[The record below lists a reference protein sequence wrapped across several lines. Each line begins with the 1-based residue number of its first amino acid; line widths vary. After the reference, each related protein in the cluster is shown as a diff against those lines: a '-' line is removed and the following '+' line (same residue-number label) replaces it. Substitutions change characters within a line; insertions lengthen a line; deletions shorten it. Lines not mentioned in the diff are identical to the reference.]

1 MLGVS
6 VTPTWAETIDATV
19 EEARELRYVFRRRRR
34 DGALARFIS
43 TRNIELLVDGEW
55 VRAWKP
61 PRLERWVRLSDAD
74 LREHA
79 NAFLVGGFG
88 GASASG
94 LERGERLRRYG
105 IGRWLFPPLAG
116 GAHRNLSDKTIARVR
131 EQRIGE
137 LPSADL
143 TDLAELKEE
152 ALRGHAMLADRCAIL
167 EQRANF
173 FLGAA
178 ALTSSLVLANSG
190 LLLGTGKLSNPWL
203 SLAAG
208 FLAVSSV
215 CAVVAGLRAMQ
226 AAMTSFVRTTPSGVL
241 AILSRATLSGSD
253 LDCAYVGALFVAQ
266 NREEVVGNWK
276 LERLKSARRWFL
288 AAVVGVAFLTITVLA
303 DVVWARVD
311 VHSASKARPAA
322 QLVRRS
328 RPAVPLDYV
337 ELDFKPIS

>member
-1 MLGVS
+1 MLGVL

-34 DGALARFIS
+34 DEALARFTS

-55 VRAWKP
+55 VRVWKP
-61 PRLERWVRLSDAD
+61 LRFKRWVRLSDAD

-88 GASASG
+88 GPSASE
-94 LERGERLRRYG
+94 LECGERLWRYG
-105 IGRWLFPPLAG
+105 IGRWLFPPPPG
-116 GAHRNLSDKTIARVR
+116 GVHRNLSDKTIAQVR

-137 LPSADL
+137 LPPAGV

-152 ALRGHAMLADRCAIL
+152 ALRGHAMLADRCAVL

-208 FLAVSSV
+208 FLAFSSL

-226 AAMTSFVRTTPSGVL
+226 AAMTSFVRTTPSGVF
-241 AILSRATLSGSD
+241 AILSRAGLSGRN
-253 LDCAYVGALFVAQ
+253 LGRAYVGALLVAQ
-266 NREEVVGNWK
+266 NREEVIGDWK

-288 AAVVGVAFLTITVLA
+288 AALVGVAFLAITVLA
-303 DVVWARVD
+303 DAVWAGSD
-311 VHSASKARPAA
+311 AHSASKTRPAP
-322 QLVRRS
+322 QLVRKSGLALGAGR
-328 RPAVPLDYV
+328 
-337 ELDFKPIS
+337 